1 MKKEVIS
8 HCPICDNELTI
19 TRLHCDKCQIEING
33 AFSLSKLNL
42 LTKEQLNFVE
52 VFLKNSG
59 SIKAIE
65 KDLNI
70 SYPTV
75 KKLLSDVL
83 KTLGYEVDESID
95 SRDSKRRQEIL
106 DKLANK
112 EITYEE
118 ATMLLKNLRWDKWV
132 KKEQKF

>member
-118 ATMLLKNLRWDKWV
+118 ATMLLKNLR
-132 KKEQKF
+132 

>member
-8 HCPICDNELTI
+8 HCPICENELTI

-33 AFSLSKLNL
+33 AFSLSKLSL
-42 LTKEQLNFVE
+42 LTKEQLKFVE

-75 KKLLSDVL
+75 KKLLNDVL
-83 KTLGYEVDESID
+83 KTLGYEVSENVENKD
-95 SRDSKRRQEIL
+95 SLKRQEIL
-106 DKLANK
+106 DRLASK
-112 EITYEE
+112 EITYDE
-118 ATMLLKNLRWDKWV
+118 ASTLLKSVR
-132 KKEQKF
+132 

>member
-1 MKKEVIS
+1 MKKEVIP
-8 HCPICDNELTI
+8 HCPVCDNELII
-19 TRLHCDKCQIEING
+19 TRLNCDKCNIEISG
-33 AFSLSKLNL
+33 EFSLSRLSL
-42 LTKEQLNFVE
+42 LTKEQLKFVE
-52 VFLKNSG
+52 IFLKNSG

-75 KKLLSDVL
+75 KKLLNEVL
-83 KTLGYEVDESID
+83 QELGYDVNDQNDNKESL
-95 SRDSKRRQEIL
+95 KRQEIL

-118 ATMLLKNLRWDKWV
+118 ASEALKNLR
-132 KKEQKF
+132 

>member
-8 HCPICDNELTI
+8 HCPICSNELTI
-19 TRLHCDKCQIEING
+19 TRLYCEKCQIEING
-33 AFSLSKLNL
+33 AFSLSKLSL

-59 SIKAIE
+59 SIKE
-65 KDLNI
+65 TERDLNI

-75 KKLLSDVL
+75 KKLLNDIL
-83 KTLGYEVDESID
+83 KTMGYDVTDDLG
-95 SRDSKRRQEIL
+95 SRETLKRQEIL
-106 DKLANK
+106 DKLASK

-118 ATMLLKNLRWDKWV
+118 ATNLLKNLR
-132 KKEQKF
+132 

>member
-1 MKKEVIS
+1 MKKEVIP
-8 HCPICDNELTI
+8 HCPVCDNELII
-19 TRLHCDKCQIEING
+19 TRLNCDKCNIEISG
-33 AFSLSKLNL
+33 EFSLSRLSL
-42 LTKEQLNFVE
+42 LTKEQLKFVE
-52 VFLKNSG
+52 IFLKNSG

-75 KKLLSDVL
+75 KKLLNEVL
-83 KTLGYEVDESID
+83 QELGYDVNDQNDNKESL
-95 SRDSKRRQEIL
+95 KRQEIL

-118 ATMLLKNLRWDKWV
+118 ASEALKSLR
-132 KKEQKF
+132 